1 MKNHIFK
8 LAAAEDASPARYR
21 ATVFSGK
28 EKRNDN
34 MMNFIAVIC
43 VFVGG
48 YGVRWLCE
56 VMQEGK

>member
-1 MKNHIFK
+1 
-8 LAAAEDASPARYR
+8 
-21 ATVFSGK
+21 
-28 EKRNDN
+28 

-56 VMQEGK
+56 VMQEVRIAWENMILILWALCGL